1 MEDDEEFKALEQYDI
16 MTQIPGMTE
25 EKWESL
31 PELEREEL
39 INEYNSR
46 REKEKELMRLRDRK
60 KSMVVLMN
68 HGIGERSERERETK
82 RKSRHRCFP

>member
-60 KSMVVLMN
+60 KWMVVLVN
-68 HGIGERSERERETK
+68 HGIGERSERERGTK
-82 RKSRHRCFP
+82 RKSRCGCFP

>member
-25 EKWESL
+25 EMWESM

-39 INEYNSR
+39 INEYNSQ

-82 RKSRHRCFP
+82 RKSRRRCFP

>member
-1 MEDDEEFKALEQYDI
+1 MSKALEQYDI

-60 KSMVVLMN
+60 KSIAVLLD
-68 HGIGERSERERETK
+68 HGIGARSETEREMK
-82 RKSRHRCFP
+82 RKSHCCFAR

>member
-60 KSMVVLMN
+60 KSIVVLVN
-68 HGIGERSERERETK
+68 HGIGERSEREMETR
-82 RKSRHRCFP
+82 RKSCCGCYL

>member
-1 MEDDEEFKALEQYDI
+1 MEDDEEFKTRKQYDI

-39 INEYNSR
+39 INEYNSQ

-82 RKSRHRCFP
+82 RKSRRRCFP